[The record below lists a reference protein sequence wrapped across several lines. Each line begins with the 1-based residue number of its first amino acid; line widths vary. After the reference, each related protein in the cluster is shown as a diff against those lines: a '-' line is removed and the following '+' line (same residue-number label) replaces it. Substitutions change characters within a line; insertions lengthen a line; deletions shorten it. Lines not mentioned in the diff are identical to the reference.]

1 MDTLCVVEPFV
12 EYLFEKV
19 VIVDVLFGC
28 LVESFICAL
37 FSDVVS
43 SYDLVGGI
51 PIAVKKSEIFISSFN
66 IGRVTY

>member
-1 MDTLCVVEPFV
+1 M
-12 EYLFEKV
+12 
-19 VIVDVLFGC
+19 VIVDVFFGC

-37 FSDVVS
+37 LPDVVS

>member
-1 MDTLCVVEPFV
+1 M
-12 EYLFEKV
+12 
-19 VIVDVLFGC
+19 VIADVFFGC

-37 FSDVVS
+37 FPDVVS